1 MIRIAAIAALDG
13 VFSFLQ
19 IPFEVFQSFKSAV
32 VEEGMMD
39 DVRRRRN
46 DEYIG
51 MGTFYRIDIG

>member
-19 IPFEVFQSFKSAV
+19 IPCEIFQSFKSAV

-46 DEYIG
+46 DEYIV
-51 MGTFYRIDIG
+51 MGTLYRIDMG